1 MQVELAK
8 GGGRRGSR
16 GVGGPG
22 GGYGGSLSRR
32 SEYRVMV
39 TGLPSHCSWQDLKDF
54 MRKVGDVT
62 FANVSPPLPRGPAQN
77 LTVVRAYGGPGG
89 DGFRLQGTAV
99 NAHSSLVHEAQ
110 FRSQFEIHRHRLC
123 RLASAIVQ
131 GQHGG

>member
-1 MQVELAK
+1 MELAK

-32 SEYRVMV
+32 SEYRVMF

-62 FANVSPPLPRGPAQN
+62 FANVSPPCPCSSMQ
-77 LTVVRAYGGPGG
+77 T
-89 DGFRLQGTAV
+89 LQSTTV
-99 NAHSSLVHEAQ
+99 NALS
-110 FRSQFEIHRHRLC
+110 F
-123 RLASAIVQ
+123 SA
-131 GQHGG
+131 